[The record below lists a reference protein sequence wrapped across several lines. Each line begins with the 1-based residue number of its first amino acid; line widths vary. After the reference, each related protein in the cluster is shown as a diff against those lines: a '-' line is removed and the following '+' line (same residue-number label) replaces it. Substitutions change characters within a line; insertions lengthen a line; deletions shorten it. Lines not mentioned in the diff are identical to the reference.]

1 MKATDLRFVTS
12 SELCDLRFE
21 NLKMPLSEKTLRDK
35 FRGAILG
42 CFLGDAFGSGFEGM
56 DPDRSM
62 FYMST
67 LSRKFTRRYT
77 DDTDMTLALAESIIQ
92 CGKIDPENIAKQ
104 FSLSCDL
111 TRGYAIGTIKAVQ
124 ALRAGLKWH
133 QVARIVFENGSFGNG
148 AAMRVSP
155 VGLFYHH
162 DLDSLRKS
170 AINQANITHVHP
182 LGQWGSVMQAYSVAL
197 AVNRDPKEPFE
208 KQQMVINLRETLWG
222 GPVEYIKALNKVE
235 EMLSRGKKLQ
245 AGEVAQSLGNGVE
258 AHFSVPS
265 ACYIA
270 ITHSPDFCDAI
281 RAAISLGGDTDTIA
295 GMVGAIVGA
304 HVGEKG
310 LPVEWVEQLEEGPR
324 GHSFAR
330 SLADQLF
337 QTWLKVHPTF
347 SG

>member
-1 MKATDLRFVTS
+1 
-12 SELCDLRFE
+12 
-21 NLKMPLSEKTLRDK
+21 MPLSQEILQDK

-56 DPDRSM
+56 DPDRAM
-62 FYMST
+62 FHMSI
-67 LSRKFTRRYT
+67 LDSPSVRHFVPKKFTRSYT

-92 CGKIDPENIAKQ
+92 CGEIDPEDIAKQ

-155 VGLFYHH
+155 VGVFYHN
-162 DLDSLRKS
+162 DLNGLREA
-170 AINQANITHVHP
+170 AITQANVTHVHP
-182 LGQWGSVMQAYSVAL
+182 LGHWGAVMQACSVGW
-197 AVNRDPKEPFE
+197 AVIQNPKEPFKKE
-208 KQQMVINLRETLWG
+208 QMIVNLRETLWG
-222 GPVEYIKALNKVE
+222 GPIEYIKALNKIE
-235 EMLSRGKKLQ
+235 EMLNQGKKLQ
-245 AGEVAQSLGNGVE
+245 AREVAQSLGNGVE
-258 AHFSVPS
+258 AHLSVPS

-270 ITHSPDFCDAI
+270 ITYSPDFCDAI

-310 LPVEWVEQLEEGPR
+310 LPVEWIEQLEDGPR
-324 GHSFAR
+324 GRSFAR
-330 SLADQLF
+330 GVADRLF
-337 QTWLKVHPTF
+337 ETWLKIHRAR